1 MTSKRQHLNFDP
13 NFVFS
18 AIEEWKTEA
27 DKYDQMAQRHYKR
40 IRSYLTLFQFR
51 LNDQQKCDIREKLA
65 HSLDEI
71 NANDFVHDLDSYLE
85 GFCFKLDKSVI
96 QTQPKEVKIEIAQ
109 PRTEIPSTTQH
120 FSPAKQS
127 NQPFSDSLC
136 SETID
141 CNDLDYYTMQFFQ

>member
-1 MTSKRQHLNFDP
+1 MTSKRQQLHFDS

-27 DKYDQMAQRHYKR
+27 DKYDKIAQRHYNR

-65 HSLDEI
+65 QSLDEI

-96 QTQPKEVKIEIAQ
+96 QTQPKEVKIEIA
-109 PRTEIPSTTQH
+109 
-120 FSPAKQS
+120 PAKTES
-127 NQPFSDSLC
+127 TL
-136 SETID
+136 
-141 CNDLDYYTMQFFQ
+141 TMLTCI